1 MPCFDQR
8 SNICC
13 PASVPIHVP
22 LVCIHIDY
30 KLKIGTFIDII
41 YDFVKNIFYEFFVVK
56 MLFFLH
62 GLKKHIVETKV
73 EGTFWTIIDKL
84 KIYVYV
90 CDKPSIFISELRH
103 F

>member
-1 MPCFDQR
+1 M
-8 SNICC
+8 
-13 PASVPIHVP
+13 PIHVP

-41 YDFVKNIFYEFFVVK
+41 YDFLKNIFYEFFVVK

-90 CDKPSIFISELRH
+90 CDKPSIFILELRH